1 MHNNKIEKG
10 LKESTSKL
18 DRTEEAL
25 YLSIEKKL
33 KEQKE
38 LERKIKVLEEKD
50 ENKEIE
56 RNPQKEIRELKKKLK
71 KQIKNMI
78 LIWKRK
84 QELSFVQVNYI
95 HPRDL
100 AQSTFYALHRPLLTI
115 GSEMLNNQS
124 LEKQQQ
130 KIYEEEE
137 EEESQQIANKFLND
151 IESRI
156 RKQQFSDDFENIVEN
171 NIKQGSPLAKIGSSS
186 FKKQIIN
193 GTLHCDSCDIKTP
206 RIWIC
211 LNSNCRV
218 IVCKR
223 NSPTGH
229 LHAHVE
235 GYHKGEKKNHC
246 HCIFV
251 NPRNLAIWCQACN
264 VELNPF
270 EKNFLSLEMQKFLK
284 TIVRCLQVKK
294 HKSHQ
299 SFNNLTID
307 VPGLVGL
314 KNLGNTCYAR
324 PSLTNYFSYCESYI
338 PKFHTNTRLH
348 EYKLAERFH
357 RFFRSM
363 WNGNSTLY
371 SPSDLI
377 DEIKNYNEAFR
388 GYGQQDSQEFLRC
401 VLDILHEELPYP
413 QNTISNDQ
421 INENTNNN
429 SNHIAKSSSYA
440 RRLLESK
447 IKCLKCKKDYFK
459 EDRFYDLSIQI
470 NKKYKSRNIDSALSM
485 GLFVGTLKNALGIG
499 GHNASLHDCLAEFC
513 ATENLAGKDK
523 YQCEQCKSLND
534 CQKTLRITQLPE
546 ILCIQL
552 KRFHFDPY
560 VSSKIATH
568 VQFPMENLDMR
579 PYCKESVSKENCDS
593 PGISEKRE
601 SLKVTKY
608 DLYALIHHRGGLAGG
623 HYIAYAKNPIDGN
636 WYEFDDMFVTKKSAD
651 EIMKIE
657 AYILFYSKK
666 NPEKDQERV
675 LIQNLIRNNSEI
687 SENGTHC
694 WVSRLWFNRWQFM
707 MTVSINVKLYPKL
720 HDMVVKI
727 PINVYSMLVDKYG
740 TDGSPPLL
748 ISDVE
753 SAGCSICQQQ
763 ERLMDKRRQKEA
775 RDIQQLDTNSL
786 QKREYWFLISS
797 VWLQKWHNFKAGAPP
812 PGHIDNT
819 TFLKKDGTPRPGMKI
834 GIDYRGVNERVW
846 SYFEYIYGGGPV
858 CVRAVIDLY
867 SSPLDFG
874 NSQTKSNYNNV
885 ATSPKNSK
893 YLSHQ
898 SHHSSNKVYQSH
910 QPSNQPH
917 QSSYSSR
924 LIHSP
929 NSSHLTHSSP
939 KPPLNSAY
947 PGNRYK
953 YDNRPRF

>member
-1 MHNNKIEKG
+1 MTLLTVLRQRLLLNN
-10 LKESTSKL
+10 
-18 DRTEEAL
+18 
-25 YLSIEKKL
+25 
-33 KEQKE
+33 
-38 LERKIKVLEEKD
+38 
-50 ENKEIE
+50 
-56 RNPQKEIRELKKKLK
+56 LKKTFVHQSSADEIFCK
-71 KQIKNMI
+71 
-78 LIWKRK
+78 
-84 QELSFVQVNYI
+84 LSFVQVNYI

-694 WVSRLWFNRWQFM
+694 WVSRLWCVFSSHAIHSQLTFIIILM
-707 MTVSINVKLYPKL
+707 IPFHIEGINVKLYPKL

-846 SYFEYIYGGGPV
+846 SYFEYIYGGGPSINFV
-858 CVRAVIDLY
+858 AVIDLY

>member
-1 MHNNKIEKG
+1 MFYCPHV
-10 LKESTSKL
+10 
-18 DRTEEAL
+18 D
-25 YLSIEKKL
+25 
-33 KEQKE
+33 
-38 LERKIKVLEEKD
+38 
-50 ENKEIE
+50 
-56 RNPQKEIRELKKKLK
+56 
-71 KQIKNMI
+71 
-78 LIWKRK
+78 LI
-84 QELSFVQVNYI
+84 V
-95 HPRDL
+95 
-100 AQSTFYALHRPLLTI
+100 
-115 GSEMLNNQS
+115 
-124 LEKQQQ
+124 
-130 KIYEEEE
+130 
-137 EEESQQIANKFLND
+137 
-151 IESRI
+151 
-156 RKQQFSDDFENIVEN
+156 
-171 NIKQGSPLAKIGSSS
+171 KQGSPLAKIGSSS

-193 GTLHCDSCDIKTP
+193 GTLHCNSCDIKTP

-211 LNSNCRV
+211 LNSNCCV

-229 LHAHVE
+229 LHTHVE
-235 GYHKGEKKNHC
+235 GYHKGGKKNHC
-246 HCIFV
+246 HCIFA
-251 NPRNLAIWCQACN
+251 NPHNLAIWCQACN

-270 EKNFLSLEMQKFLK
+270 EKNFLSLETQKFLK

-299 SFNNLTID
+299 SFNNLAID

-338 PKFHTNTRLH
+338 PKFHTSTRLH
-348 EYKLAERFH
+348 GYKLAERFH

-363 WNGNSTLY
+363 WNGNSALY
-371 SPSDLI
+371 SPNDLI

-388 GYGQQDSQEFLRC
+388 GYGQQDSQEFL
-401 VLDILHEELPYP
+401 P
-413 QNTISNDQ
+413 
-421 INENTNNN
+421 
-429 SNHIAKSSSYA
+429 KSSSYA
-440 RRLLESK
+440 RSNNSHNYNSTNDVYESSSSALITANNFSDIVDNHSLSTSVISNIFQGLLESK
-447 IKCLKCKKDYFK
+447 IRCLKCKKDYFK

-470 NKKYKSRNIDSALSM
+470 NKKYKLRNIDGINSSTLSM
-485 GLFVGTLKNALGIG
+485 RLFVGTLKKSLGIG
-499 GHNASLHDCLAEFC
+499 GHTASLHDCLAEFC

-523 YQCEQCKSLND
+523 YRCEQCKSLND

-552 KRFHFDPY
+552 KRFRFDPY
-560 VSSKIATH
+560 FSSKIATQ

-579 PYCKESVSKENCDS
+579 PYCKESISKKNCDS
-593 PGISEKRE
+593 PGISEKQE

-608 DLYALIHHRGGLAGG
+608 DLYALIHHRGGLSGG

-666 NPEKDQERV
+666 NPEKNQERV

-707 MTVSINVKLYPKL
+707 MT
-720 HDMVVKI
+720 I

-748 ISDVE
+748 ISDVK

-775 RDIQQLDTNSL
+775 CDIQKLDTSSL
-786 QKREYWFLISS
+786 QKTEYWFLISS

-874 NSQTKSNYNNV
+874 NPQTKSNNSNV
-885 ATSPKNSK
+885 VTSPKTSK
-893 YLSHQ
+893 YSSHQ
-898 SHHSSNKVYQSH
+898 SHHSSNQVYQSR
-910 QPSNQPH
+910 QPSNQQH
-917 QSSYSSR
+917 QSSYLSH

-929 NSSHLTHSSP
+929 NSSHLNHSLP
-939 KPPLNSAY
+939 KNPPLNPAY
-947 PGNRYK
+947 PGNYYK

>member
-1 MHNNKIEKG
+1 MKYPLEFDSSDSGCINNNNNNDEKTNGSGDGNDDEKEKVINQIEQLHQVEKG

-78 LIWKRK
+78 LIWKR
-84 QELSFVQVNYI
+84 V
-95 HPRDL
+95 DL

-171 NIKQGSPLAKIGSSS
+171 N
-186 FKKQIIN
+186 
-193 GTLHCDSCDIKTP
+193 T
-206 RIWIC
+206 
-211 LNSNCRV
+211 
-218 IVCKR
+218 
-223 NSPTGH
+223 
-229 LHAHVE
+229 
-235 GYHKGEKKNHC
+235 
-246 HCIFV
+246 
-251 NPRNLAIWCQACN
+251 IWCQACN

-314 KNLGNTCYAR
+314 KNLGNTCYA
-324 PSLTNYFSYCESYI
+324 SYCESYI

>member
-1 MHNNKIEKG
+1 MF
-10 LKESTSKL
+10 L
-18 DRTEEAL
+18 
-25 YLSIEKKL
+25 
-33 KEQKE
+33 
-38 LERKIKVLEEKD
+38 
-50 ENKEIE
+50 
-56 RNPQKEIRELKKKLK
+56 
-71 KQIKNMI
+71 
-78 LIWKRK
+78 
-84 QELSFVQVNYI
+84 VN
-95 HPRDL
+95 L
-100 AQSTFYALHRPLLTI
+100 
-115 GSEMLNNQS
+115 
-124 LEKQQQ
+124 
-130 KIYEEEE
+130 
-137 EEESQQIANKFLND
+137 
-151 IESRI
+151 
-156 RKQQFSDDFENIVEN
+156 
-171 NIKQGSPLAKIGSSS
+171 
-186 FKKQIIN
+186 
-193 GTLHCDSCDIKTP
+193 
-206 RIWIC
+206 
-211 LNSNCRV
+211 
-218 IVCKR
+218 
-223 NSPTGH
+223 
-229 LHAHVE
+229 
-235 GYHKGEKKNHC
+235 
-246 HCIFV
+246 
-251 NPRNLAIWCQACN
+251 
-264 VELNPF
+264 
-270 EKNFLSLEMQKFLK
+270 
-284 TIVRCLQVKK
+284 
-294 HKSHQ
+294 
-299 SFNNLTID
+299 
-307 VPGLVGL
+307 
-314 KNLGNTCYAR
+314 

-388 GYGQQDSQEFLRC
+388 
-401 VLDILHEELPYP
+401 
-413 QNTISNDQ
+413 
-421 INENTNNN
+421 
-429 SNHIAKSSSYA
+429 AKSSSYA
-440 RRLLESK
+440 RSNNSHNYNSTNDVYESSSSALITANNFSDIVDNHSLSTSVISNIFQGLLESK
-447 IKCLKCKKDYFK
+447 IRCLKCKKDYFK

-694 WVSRLWFNRWQFM
+694 WVSRLW
-707 MTVSINVKLYPKL
+707 YPKL

-775 RDIQQLDTNSL
+775 R
-786 QKREYWFLISS
+786 KR
-797 VWLQKWHNFKAGAPP
+797 
-812 PGHIDNT
+812 
-819 TFLKKDGTPRPGMKI
+819 
-834 GIDYRGVNERVW
+834 
-846 SYFEYIYGGGPV
+846 
-858 CVRAVIDLY
+858 
-867 SSPLDFG
+867 
-874 NSQTKSNYNNV
+874 
-885 ATSPKNSK
+885 
-893 YLSHQ
+893 
-898 SHHSSNKVYQSH
+898 
-910 QPSNQPH
+910 
-917 QSSYSSR
+917 
-924 LIHSP
+924 
-929 NSSHLTHSSP
+929 
-939 KPPLNSAY
+939 
-947 PGNRYK
+947 
-953 YDNRPRF
+953 

>member
-1 MHNNKIEKG
+1 
-10 LKESTSKL
+10 
-18 DRTEEAL
+18 
-25 YLSIEKKL
+25 
-33 KEQKE
+33 
-38 LERKIKVLEEKD
+38 
-50 ENKEIE
+50 
-56 RNPQKEIRELKKKLK
+56 
-71 KQIKNMI
+71 
-78 LIWKRK
+78 
-84 QELSFVQVNYI
+84 
-95 HPRDL
+95 
-100 AQSTFYALHRPLLTI
+100 
-115 GSEMLNNQS
+115 
-124 LEKQQQ
+124 
-130 KIYEEEE
+130 
-137 EEESQQIANKFLND
+137 
-151 IESRI
+151 
-156 RKQQFSDDFENIVEN
+156 
-171 NIKQGSPLAKIGSSS
+171 
-186 FKKQIIN
+186 
-193 GTLHCDSCDIKTP
+193 
-206 RIWIC
+206 
-211 LNSNCRV
+211 
-218 IVCKR
+218 
-223 NSPTGH
+223 
-229 LHAHVE
+229 
-235 GYHKGEKKNHC
+235 
-246 HCIFV
+246 
-251 NPRNLAIWCQACN
+251 
-264 VELNPF
+264 
-270 EKNFLSLEMQKFLK
+270 
-284 TIVRCLQVKK
+284 
-294 HKSHQ
+294 
-299 SFNNLTID
+299 
-307 VPGLVGL
+307 
-314 KNLGNTCYAR
+314 
-324 PSLTNYFSYCESYI
+324 YCESYI

-413 QNTISNDQ
+413 QNTISNNQ

-429 SNHIAKSSSYA
+429 NNNQIAKSSSYA
-440 RRLLESK
+440 RSNNSHNYNSTNDVYESSSSALITANNFSDIVDNHSLSTSVISNIFQGLLESK
-447 IKCLKCKKDYFK
+447 IRCLKCKKDYFK

-707 MTVSINVKLYPKL
+707 MTVI
-720 HDMVVKI
+720 KI

-775 RDIQQLDTNSL
+775 
-786 QKREYWFLISS
+786 
-797 VWLQKWHNFKAGAPP
+797 
-812 PGHIDNT
+812 
-819 TFLKKDGTPRPGMKI
+819 
-834 GIDYRGVNERVW
+834 
-846 SYFEYIYGGGPV
+846 
-858 CVRAVIDLY
+858 
-867 SSPLDFG
+867 
-874 NSQTKSNYNNV
+874 
-885 ATSPKNSK
+885 
-893 YLSHQ
+893 
-898 SHHSSNKVYQSH
+898 
-910 QPSNQPH
+910 
-917 QSSYSSR
+917 
-924 LIHSP
+924 
-929 NSSHLTHSSP
+929 
-939 KPPLNSAY
+939 
-947 PGNRYK
+947 
-953 YDNRPRF
+953 